1 MAAALSH
8 TTLQYQALYRST
20 VQDAAAGGSLLMGK
34 LIAAARTNLQARE
47 AACRDLR
54 ERDALVHSA
63 KQLRAWESELCR
75 RFPQALLEAFS
86 APESAAKPGLQSVAD
101 VAFDELELMDEV
113 QVQTSVT
120 MARTLQVAVLAAEA
134 SLTELN
140 TLICTTQGLG
150 VVNPER
156 NPLRPQIYVNALR
169 SSVAQTQ
176 MPSAVQLDWLG
187 AMSATLGQELR
198 NMYMELCKALIGKG
212 VVAAGYSVSHTPT
225 GTGIGR
231 GVAQGAQPFA
241 GDGVGSQQVFS
252 VNTSSAPQQRKALPV
267 VEAPQSAAAHHA
279 SDAKDH
285 TLLTLDKLRRLLAG
299 ELDEP
304 AHLSAKEQFAQR
316 FAQEFESG
324 AGPVDTQETEFDATV
339 PAALEAL
346 TEMKQVDAVVK
357 RLQKRHGAVTAPVL
371 AGDTSIEAF
380 RSNLRNHARGVGQAL
395 SLEVITMMVDNI
407 AQDERLLAPVQQ
419 LIRRLEPA
427 LLQLALVDPRLFT
440 NKQHPARLLVQEIAH
455 HSLAYLSVHA
465 YGFEEFLRAL
475 DDAVAPLINA
485 RVESAEPFELVLGGL
500 QNAWQRAALA
510 SERSRAAAMV
520 ALENAEQRNLLA
532 EKIAGEI
539 IGHPD
544 AAQVPQV
551 VTEFLCGPWAQV
563 VALARMAGPSGAAAA
578 GKYHALISAMLWST
592 HPELARTNT
601 SKLTRLVP
609 LLLTTLRE
617 GLETIHFPATKT
629 SAFLEALMGL
639 HQLAFRAVRN
649 PPAGEAQVRVAAV
662 PSLRHSLLEEGNP
675 WVAPEEAVASN
686 FMELPEVRSES
697 LQAAHAEPETVKVA
711 DDAGAGAVLASA
723 QVLISTL
730 PLGSWVELRVNGEW
744 VRTQLSWAS
753 PHGTLFLFTG
763 AAGVTQS
770 MTRRSCDKL
779 VAAGNLR
786 VISGRPVVDGAL
798 NAVAQAAMRNSVNT
812 QF

>member
-1 MAAALSH
+1 MAAAPSH
-8 TTLQYQALYRST
+8 TTTQYQALYRST
-20 VQDAAAGGSLLMGK
+20 VQDAAAGGSQLMGK

-47 AACRDLR
+47 AACRDLG
-54 ERDALVHSA
+54 ERDALAHSA
-63 KQLRAWESELCR
+63 KQLRTWEGELCK
-75 RFPQALLEAFS
+75 RFPPALLDAFTNPDS
-86 APESAAKPGLQSVAD
+86 PLKAGTHSVAD

-113 QVQTSVT
+113 EVQTSVT

-134 SLTELN
+134 SLAELN

-150 VVNPER
+150 VVHPER

-169 SSVAQTQ
+169 SVVEQTQ
-176 MPSAVQLDWLG
+176 MPAAIQLDWLG

-198 NMYMELCKALIGKG
+198 DMYLQLSKSMRGKG
-212 VVAAGYSVSHTPT
+212 VVAAGYAVTQTPA
-225 GTGIGR
+225 GVGIGR
-231 GVAQGAQPFA
+231 GVAQ
-241 GDGVGSQQVFS
+241 
-252 VNTSSAPQQRKALPV
+252 SAVQFPRG
-267 VEAPQSAAAHHA
+267 SAAAPQPLSAQSSATAHRTAAPVAHSPQPVVLPSSGA
-279 SDAKDH
+279 GKDH

-304 AHLSAKEQFAQR
+304 ESLSAKEQFAER
-316 FAQEFESG
+316 FSQEFESSG
-324 AGPVDTQETEFDATV
+324 DTFEAAETDFDATV

-346 TEMKQVDAVVK
+346 TEMKQVDAVVQ
-357 RLQKRHGAVTAPVL
+357 RLQQRRSTATLPVIE
-371 AGDTSIEAF
+371 GDTSIEAI
-380 RSNLRNHARGVGQAL
+380 RANLRSHARGVGQAL

-407 AQDERLLAPVQQ
+407 AQDERLLVPVQK

-440 NKQHPARLLVQEIAH
+440 NKQHPARLLVQEFAH

-475 DDAVAPLINA
+475 EEAVAPLINV
-485 RVESAEPFELVLGGL
+485 RIESAEPFELVLGGL
-500 QNAWQRAALA
+500 QNAWRRADLA
-510 SERSRAAAMV
+510 SERSRAAAML

-532 EKIAGEI
+532 EKIAEEI
-539 IGHPD
+539 VGHPD
-544 AAQVPQV
+544 AVQVPEF

-563 VALARMAGPSGAAAA
+563 VAQARMTGPSGVAAAD
-578 GKYHALISAMLWST
+578 KYQALISAMLWSA

-617 GLETIHFPATKT
+617 GLETIHFPVTKT

-639 HQLAFRAVRN
+639 HQSAFRAARK
-649 PPAGEAQVRVAAV
+649 PQAGEAKARVASIEA
-662 PSLRHSLLEEGNP
+662 LRHKLLEVGNP
-675 WVAPEEAVASN
+675 WVAPEEALASN
-686 FMELPEVRSES
+686 FMALPDAPGQPELPPIEHTLS
-697 LQAAHAEPETVKVA
+697 QT
-711 DDAGAGAVLASA
+711 AGASDAHLAADPVDVVLVS
-723 QVLISTL
+723 SL
-730 PLGSWVELRVNGEW
+730 PLGTWVELRMGGQW
-744 VRTQLSWAS
+744 TRTQLSWAS

-763 AAGVTQS
+763 VAGATQS